1 MKDVET
7 EAGNT
12 RVDSTRVDSARV
24 DSIHVDDAH
33 VYIGVCLLMF
43 EMPWVHSLK
52 EKRALVKPVA
62 EKLKNRFPVSVA
74 RLDGLNAHGWE
85 RVGMSAISNDPQ
97 WLEMTLN
104 KASAFASSI
113 SECRVYEES
122 LEIEH
127 WA

>member
-1 MKDVET
+1 MKDTDMEDVET

-12 RVDSTRVDSARV
+12 RVDS
-24 DSIHVDDAH
+24 IHVDDAR

-85 RVGMSAISNDPQ
+85 RIGMSAISNDPQ